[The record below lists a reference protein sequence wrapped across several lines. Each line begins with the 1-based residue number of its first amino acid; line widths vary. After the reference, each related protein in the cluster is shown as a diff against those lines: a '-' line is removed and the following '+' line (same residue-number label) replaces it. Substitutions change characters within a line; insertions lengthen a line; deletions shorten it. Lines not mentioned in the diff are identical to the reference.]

1 MKKAIYLLAATALM
15 ASCNQEV
22 LVDTPEPQPEA
33 PRLIGFDTF
42 VDKATRAEDLN
53 LYNSTALN
61 DFYPTFNVNGWKT
74 VGGVTTPVFK
84 NVTVEYFTADAKGSV
99 VYKEDDQKPSDEWAV
114 ADPFVAGWYYE
125 NIRYWDKMASKYQ
138 YSAYAPS
145 TASADVDC
153 TSDGVIKIGKAT
165 APVTVDP
172 KNLKATPATTLS
184 FTGFDK
190 DYMTAQA
197 DAQPSADAAD
207 MSSPVSL
214 IFKHLQAKLNIR
226 IKLDASVKTAQD
238 VSIQKIQ
245 VHNLGDKGYYTND
258 ASATGT
264 VSGWTLGAATATADE
279 AGNTD
284 DSGSADNN
292 SGSTDDTAG
301 DNSGATDNENATTSE
316 YIPGIATPYSLNN
329 ATKNYNN
336 HYVLEQLIIPQ
347 TINKYTEPTPTAAEG
362 DEGSTGGD
370 SSDEGTGDASDE
382 GDGQGSEGATPA
394 VVTLPVSLTE
404 YAVACV
410 YVEYTIGEETFKSY
424 TPLANI
430 FTTDDTY
437 NFEGGNQ
444 YTLNI
449 TVGPKPIKFTAVVTE
464 WAEATNGDLPMD

>member
-61 DFYPTFNVNGWKT
+61 DFYPTFNVYGWKT
-74 VGGVTTPVFK
+74 VGGVTTPVFE
-84 NVTVEYFTADAKGSV
+84 NVTVEYFTADAEGCV

-165 APVTVDP
+165 APITVDG
-172 KNLKATPATTLS
+172 KNLMTTPAKTPAY
-184 FTGFDK
+184 TGFDK

-197 DAQPSADAAD
+197 EAQPSTDAAD

-279 AGNTD
+279 AGDTD
-284 DSGSADNN
+284 D

-301 DNSGATDNENATTSE
+301 DNNGAADNENATNSE
-316 YIPGIATPYSLNN
+316 YIPGIATAYSLNN
-329 ATKNYNN
+329 ATNNYDN

-347 TINKYTEPTPTAAEG
+347 TITKYTEPTPTAAEG
-362 DEGSTGGD
+362 DEGSTGDG
-370 SSDEGTGDASDE
+370 SDE
-382 GDGQGSEGATPA
+382 GDGQGSDGATPA

-410 YVEYTIGEETFKSY
+410 YVEYTIGEEIFKSY

-430 FTTDDTY
+430 FTTADTY

-449 TVGPKPIKFTAVVTE
+449 TVGPKPIKFTAEVTP
-464 WAEATNGDLPMD
+464 WVNGNESNLPMD